1 MKRRVIALLMT
12 MSLAA
17 AVLSGCGS
25 AVPAT
30 QTSAAPAATEAAPAA
45 TEAAPAATEAA
56 PAATEAAT
64 EAAPAATEE
73 ELDPSVNNIDQD
85 ALKQDFI
92 KSIENSDYEDV
103 KLPEDKDIQITVV
116 SDYKNYESLEY
127 LTYLFFG
134 ANGINYAQYYT
145 ADRGTGDV
153 ITLDQL
159 VKSDQ
164 ATYDAI
170 SDNIRSQ
177 MEEQMQQDDT
187 VKYFTDDFKGVD
199 KDSLWYLGNDGSLI
213 ITFPEATIAP
223 HSDGIINFT
232 IPSDVF
238 DPTKVL

>member
-1 MKRRVIALLMT
+1 MKRRAIAIMMT

-17 AVLSGCGS
+17 AVLWGCGS
-25 AVPAT
+25 TAVPAPAAPAAT
-30 QTSAAPAATEAAPAA
+30 EAAAPAATEEAAPAATEAAAPAATEAAPAA
-45 TEAAPAATEAA
+45 TEEV
-56 PAATEAAT
+56 
-64 EAAPAATEE
+64 
-73 ELDPSVNNIDQD
+73 LDPSINNIDQE

-92 KSIENSDYEDV
+92 ESIKNSDYEDV
-103 KLPEDKDIQITVV
+103 KIPEDKDIQITVV

-164 ATYDAI
+164 STYDAI
-170 SDNIRSQ
+170 SENIRTQ
-177 MEEQMQQDDT
+177 MDEQMKQDDS

-199 KDSLWYLGNDGSLI
+199 KDSLWYLGSDGSLI

>member
-1 MKRRVIALLMT
+1 MAV
-12 MSLAA
+12 SLVAA
-17 AVLSGCGS
+17 ALSGCGN
-25 AVPAT
+25 T
-30 QTSAAPAATEAAPAA
+30 AATAP
-45 TEAAPAATEAA
+45 AA

-64 EAAPAATEE
+64 PAQTEAAPAATETAPAATE
-73 ELDPSVNNIDQD
+73 EAPAETETEEVLDPSVNNIDQE

-103 KLPEDKDIQITVV
+103 KIPEDKDIQITVV
-116 SDYKNYESLEY
+116 SDYKDYESLEY

-170 SDNIRSQ
+170 SENIRSQ

-187 VKYFTDDFKGVD
+187 VKYFMDDFKGVD
-199 KDSLWYLGNDGSLI
+199 KDSLWYLGSDGSLI

>member
-1 MKRRVIALLMT
+1 MKRRVAAILIS

-25 AVPAT
+25 TAPAAA
-30 QTSAAPAATEAAPAA
+30 AAPATTEAAPAV
-45 TEAAPAATEAA
+45 TETAPAATEAA

-73 ELDPSVNNIDQD
+73 TLDPSVNNIDQD

-92 KSIENSDYEDV
+92 ESIKNSDYEDV
-103 KLPEDKDIQITVV
+103 KIPEDKDIQVTVV

-199 KDSLWYLGNDGSLI
+199 KDSLWYLGSDGSLI

>member
-1 MKRRVIALLMT
+1 MKRRVVAAMMT
-12 MSLAA
+12 ISLFAA
-17 AVLSGCGS
+17 AFTGCGS
-25 AVPAT
+25 TAAAPAAPAAT
-30 QTSAAPAATEAAPAA
+30 EAPAPAATEAAAPAATEAAPAA
-45 TEAAPAATEAA
+45 TEEV
-56 PAATEAAT
+56 
-64 EAAPAATEE
+64 
-73 ELDPSVNNIDQD
+73 LDPSVNNIDQE

-92 KSIENSDYEDV
+92 KSIEESGYEDV
-103 KLPEDKDIQITVV
+103 TIPEDKDIQITVV

-134 ANGINYAQYYT
+134 ANGINYVKYYT

-170 SDNIRSQ
+170 SENIRTQ
-177 MEEQMQQDDT
+177 MEEQMQQDST
-187 VKYFTDDFKGVD
+187 VKYFMDDYKGVD
-199 KDSLWYLGNDGSLI
+199 KDSLWYLDKDGCLV

-223 HSDGIINFT
+223 HSDGIINFI